1 MGAISSLETN
11 PALLQRLLVVTM
23 VASSLGLAQALLQRL
38 PATMAATNSPETNQ
52 TQLPRRQLL
61 ATMRAINNPEP
72 GPALLY
78 QTPVE
83 METIRTRAMGQIPPL
98 PLLLPLEHHLQT
110 AAASYPAT
118 SSPPLLCQTPVEME
132 ATRNQVLD
140 RQLPSLLPLE
150 YRPPMAVISNLET
163 PRPPLLYRPQV
174 MTEAL
179 RNRAANQTLPSPL
192 PLQYHLRTAAT
203 SSLKAPCLPLPYQA
217 PVMEADRNQTTDQTT
232 PFLLL
237 LLPLEHR
244 LPTVATS
251 SLETPFPPHSQH
263 SSADNNHQGLGLTSQ
278 HYLWLLLL
286 QEAAHLL
293 MADKPTPRLIPLQAA
308 LHPRRLFPVELPQT
322 GRHLGLKKVL
332 TSLSLLTLTTRCR
345 LQQ

>member
-1 MGAISSLETN
+1 MG
-11 PALLQRLLVVTM
+11 
-23 VASSLGLAQALLQRL
+23 
-38 PATMAATNSPETNQ
+38 
-52 TQLPRRQLL
+52 
-61 ATMRAINNPEP
+61 AINNPEP

-78 QTPVE
+78 
-83 METIRTRAMGQIPPL
+83 
-98 PLLLPLEHHLQT
+98 
-110 AAASYPAT
+110 
-118 SSPPLLCQTPVEME
+118 QTPVEME

-163 PRPPLLYRPQV
+163 PLPPLYQPQV
-174 MTEAL
+174 VTEAL

-203 SSLKAPCLPLPYQA
+203 SSLKAPYLPLLYQA
-217 PVMEADRNQTTDQTT
+217 PVMEAGRNQTADQTT

-251 SLETPFPPHSQH
+251 SLETPFPSHSQH
-263 SSADNNHQGLGLTSQ
+263 SSADNNHQGLGLTSR
-278 HYLWLLLL
+278 HYLWLLLP
-286 QEAAHLL
+286 QEAASLP
-293 MADKPTPRLIPLQAA
+293 MADKPAPRRIPLQAA
-308 LHPRRLFPVELPQT
+308 LHPRRLFLVELPQT